1 MLHENKNYSNHYYNI
16 SEKYF
21 GVCEITVYFQNAG
34 MAAKKLKVALRSE
47 RSERA
52 TEGVQIGSGEKFKV
66 NWMWAIMLFL
76 NY

>member
-1 MLHENKNYSNHYYNI
+1 MLHKNKNYSNHYDII

-47 RSERA
+47 RSDRA
-52 TEGVQIGSGEKFKV
+52 TVQRVFKLGLGRNLKLIGCGPSCYF
-66 NWMWAIMLFL
+66 
-76 NY
+76 